1 MQKGSSS
8 TPRVSSISRRFS
20 YALIGVVTLVLIAF
34 ATVAI
39 LLDITMSESE
49 LETRLDD
56 AIQLGQM
63 SLPTPLWNL
72 DKETVDD
79 FVGALMLDKSIVYVK
94 VLWSL
99 PRQSDFSTESQI
111 ITERKRQ
118 KYQEKDFTYFK
129 NSSKFIVKSADIQFE
144 EGKVGNIL
152 IVMSREIIE
161 NELFRNISVI
171 INLAILITVGISVTT
186 IRITRRYISRPL
198 SELQISATSI
208 AQGDLDTFIDTS
220 SNDEIGRLAT
230 DLNVMRE
237 SIKQL
242 FGELSESKDQLEEYS
257 RTLEQKVEVRTR
269 ELARSVEEL
278 QALGKVSQAVSSTL
292 DLQKV
297 LATIVAHAV
306 ELSGTESGAIYEFD
320 ETTEQFQLRA
330 THRMS
335 EELTRAIRE
344 GRINLGETAVGRAG
358 LEREAVQISD
368 IREEPTY
375 PLRQIIERD
384 GFRALLA
391 VPLLREDR
399 LIGGLVVRR
408 RAPGRF
414 PEETVDLLQNFAT
427 QSALA
432 IQNARLFRE
441 IEEKGQE
448 LAIASKHKS
457 EFLANMSHELRTP
470 LNAILGYTELIL
482 DKIYGDVPEQIQEV
496 LERVEQNGRHL
507 LSLINDVL
515 DLSKIEAGQLTL
527 SLADYSM
534 KEVVQT
540 VVTAVESLAAE
551 KNLELK
557 VTVSPE
563 VDCGKGDE
571 QRISQVLMNLVG
583 NAIKFTEGGEVEV
596 EATASNDTF
605 VVSVSDTGPGLSEGD
620 QQRIFEEFHQVDAS
634 STRKKG
640 GTGLGLS
647 IAKRIVEMHGGRIWV
662 ESTLG
667 RGSTFSFT
675 LPVRVE
681 RQREQR

>member
-1 MQKGSSS
+1 MQNGSSS
-8 TPRVSSISRRFS
+8 TPKVSSISRRFS
-20 YALIGVVTLVLIAF
+20 YALIGVVTVVLIAF
-34 ATVAI
+34 ATAAI

-49 LETRLDD
+49 LEMRLDD
-56 AIQLGQM
+56 AIHLAQM
-63 SLPTPLWNL
+63 SLATPLWNL

-79 FVGALMLDKSIVYVK
+79 FVRALLLDKSIVYVK
-94 VLWSL
+94 VLWAL
-99 PRQSDFSTESQI
+99 PRQSDFSAESQI
-111 ITERKRQ
+111 ISERKRQ
-118 KYQEKDFTYFK
+118 KYEEKDFTYFK
-129 NSSKFIVKSADIQFE
+129 NSSKFIVKSADIHFE
-144 EGKVGNIL
+144 QGKVGNIL

-171 INLAILITVGISVTT
+171 INLAILITVGIAVTT

-198 SELQISATSI
+198 SKLQISATSI

-220 SNDEIGRLAT
+220 SNDEIGSLAK

-237 SIKQL
+237 SIKHL
-242 FGELSESKDQLEEYS
+242 FGELRESKDKLEDYS

-278 QALGKVSQAVSSTL
+278 QALGQVSQAVSSSL

-320 ETTEQFQLRA
+320 ETSEQFQLRA

-344 GRINLGETAVGRAG
+344 GRMNLGETALGRAG
-358 LEREAVQISD
+358 EKRQAVQVPD
-368 IREEPTY
+368 IREEPAY
-375 PLRQIIERD
+375 PLREIIERD

-408 RAPGRF
+408 RAVGQF
-414 PEETVDLLQNFAT
+414 DKETVDLLQNFAT

-441 IEEKGQE
+441 IEKKGQE

-482 DKIYGDVPEQIQEV
+482 DKIYGNVPEQIQEV
-496 LERVEQNGRHL
+496 LERVQQNGRHL

-527 SLADYSM
+527 SLNEYSM

-557 VTVSPE
+557 VKVSPE
-563 VDCGKGDE
+563 VDYGKGDE

-583 NAIKFTEGGEVEV
+583 NAIKFTEEGEVEV
-596 EATASNDTF
+596 EATASKDTF
-605 VVSVSDTGPGLSEGD
+605 VVSVSDTGPGLSESD

-667 RGSTFSFT
+667 KGSTFSFT